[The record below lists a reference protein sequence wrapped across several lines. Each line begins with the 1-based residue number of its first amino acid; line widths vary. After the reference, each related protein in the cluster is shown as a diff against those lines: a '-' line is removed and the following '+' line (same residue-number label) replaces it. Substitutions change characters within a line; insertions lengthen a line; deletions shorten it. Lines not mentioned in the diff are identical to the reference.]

1 MDFPVR
7 SAVHRPGRLQN
18 GPGSPFYK
26 FFKLETSTLNPTPP
40 ELPAK
45 PAAPAL
51 PAAVPLEQKL
61 ADFPS
66 RLSPVLVKELRQGL
80 RTNLFVIAFIL
91 LQTFMI
97 LCLLAG
103 LANPGSN
110 DSNGFFW
117 FFIAA
122 TLLIIQP
129 LRGFNA
135 LSGEYQLNTMDLIQ
149 LTRLNGWRI
158 TLGKWTAL
166 NAQGLLFLV
175 GVLPYLVIRYFI
187 GNVNLVTDIAA
198 LGCVGLA
205 SGLLTAI
212 TIGCSVFKS
221 IILRGIL
228 LFVLA
233 ILAVSAFAAVGNS
246 VFGRYGRAPDATLGI
261 MLAVTAVYG
270 ILFFL
275 SFGASRIAPLS
286 ENQAT
291 RKRLIAIGFALLFQ
305 VFYFFDAEEAVISI
319 TGVILGLACIDA
331 LTEPLPVFGRVCTP
345 FRNNLLLR
353 WPGVF
358 LCPGWI
364 SGIFFFIFCSALWW
378 GSAVLYGA
386 VTGDAFLDQIED
398 VVVFASMAN
407 LIIFPLL
414 IMHLFFARYSSMNHT
429 FGIYLFTQAAL
440 FGITLMVM
448 AIANAL
454 RHWEEIAYL
463 AVPIPSVFI
472 AAGMDGNDVDEPV
485 HLIIVVLI
493 FALCVSFPLLRQFRS
508 VRAFLS
514 ALVKSPD

>member
-1 MDFPVR
+1 MTPDPTESPA
-7 SAVHRPGRLQN
+7 SA
-18 GPGSPFYK
+18 
-26 FFKLETSTLNPTPP
+26 
-40 ELPAK
+40 
-45 PAAPAL
+45 PAAPA
-51 PAAVPLEQKL
+51 PIPLEAKL
-61 ADFPS
+61 SDFPS

-149 LTRLNGWRI
+149 LTRLDGWRI

-166 NAQGLLFLV
+166 NAQGLLFLA
-175 GVLPYLVIRYFI
+175 GVLPYLVIRYFF
-187 GNVNLVTDIAA
+187 GNVNLVTDFAA
-198 LGCVGLA
+198 IVSIGLA

-228 LFVLA
+228 LFVLIVLA
-233 ILAVSAFAAVGNS
+233 IAGFNLVAYS
-246 VFGRYGRAPDATLGI
+246 VFGLYGRAPEPMMGV
-261 MLAVTAVYG
+261 MLAIATVYG

-275 SFGASRIAPLS
+275 YFGASRIAPLS

-291 RKRLIAIGFALLFQ
+291 RKRLIALGFAILFQ
-305 VFYFFDAEEAVISI
+305 GFYFFDGGEAVIVFS
-319 TGVILGLACIDA
+319 GVILGLACIDA
-331 LTEPLPVFGRVCTP
+331 LTEPLPVFDRVCVP
-345 FRNNLLLR
+345 FRKSPIHR
-353 WPGVF
+353 WLGLI

-364 SGIFFFIFCSALWW
+364 SAIFFFIVCSGLWW
-378 GSAVLYGA
+378 GTVSLLENFSGSIAFDELRD
-386 VTGDAFLDQIED
+386 VTLF
-398 VVVFASMAN
+398 VSFSN

-414 IMHLFFARYSSMNHT
+414 IMHLFFAKHSSMNHT

-454 RHWEEIAYL
+454 RDWEEIAYL

-472 AAGMDGNDVDEPV
+472 AAENDVDEPI
-485 HLIIVVLI
+485 HFAIAALI
-493 FALCVSFPLLRQFRS
+493 FLLCIGFPLLRQFRS
-508 VRAFLS
+508 VRAFFS
-514 ALVKSPD
+514 ALKSPK